1 MILLEILNSF
11 SPILPGPF
19 TSWPGLLMLH
29 FHFCDSYNFRFTG
42 ITFGIAVL
50 IWTIDYIIPAIR
62 TTRFCCSTY
71 GVYGTTVGLLIGIS
85 TPVPFGILIVVFL
98 SAFIGELLFDR
109 RDTNSTIEASF
120 DSFIGYKLLQPL
132 SPLSLLGM
140 LFDS

>member
-50 IWTIDYIIPAIR
+50 IWTIDYIIPDIR
-62 TTRFCCSTY
+62 TKRFGGSTY
-71 GVYGTTVGLLIGIS
+71 GVYGITISLLIGIC
-85 TPVPFGILIVVFL
+85 TPVPFGILIGTF
-98 SAFIGELLFDR
+98 SGAFIGELLFDR
-109 RDTNSTIEASF
+109 RDTNSIIKASF
-120 DSFIGYKLLQPL
+120 DSFIGY
-132 SPLSLLGM
+132 
-140 LFDS
+140 

>member
-62 TTRFCCSTY
+62 TTRFCGSTY
-71 GVYGTTVGLLIGIS
+71 SGYRTSIDLLIGIC
-85 TPVPFGILIVVFL
+85 TPVPFGILIGTF
-98 SAFIGELLFDR
+98 SGAFIGELLFDR
-109 RDTNSTIEASF
+109 RDTNSIIKASF
-120 DSFIGYKLLQPL
+120 DSFIGY
-132 SPLSLLGM
+132 
-140 LFDS
+140 

>member
-62 TTRFCCSTY
+62 TTRFCGSTY
-71 GVYGTTVGLLIGIS
+71 GVYGT

-109 RDTNSTIEASF
+109 RDTNSTIKSSF
-120 DSFIGYKLLQPL
+120 VLLLDISFCNH
-132 SPLSLLGM
+132 
-140 LFDS
+140 